1 MKQLIIDVYE
11 NRDQV
16 VKLGMVSSGY
26 AMPFQQ
32 YLETKHARRTAN
44 DVIDGTCQK
53 SSK

>member
-32 YLETKHARRTAN
+32 YLEIMFREMEK
-44 DVIDGTCQK
+44 K
-53 SSK
+53 L